1 MQFSTTFTCFSH
13 SHPWTF
19 PLATSSTHT
28 CYLILA
34 LILHNPYSCTP
45 ILLFLPPGPQPW
57 AWPVNSALA
66 LHFSKKHEAQLK
78 IAFSLSPFVLRALK
92 HTIWFSNC
100 WQPVTAF
107 TPFCISGFNR
117 YHGWKPCMS
126 NLHKWRIHV
135 QLPHVFM
142 NSMKCQMTSHSN
154 CYTGLGA
161 FDFWGAIMP
170 ETDCAQRKMICMK
183 MHLIINCHGRNGT
196 WQPSCPI
203 GLLHT
208 SLSRRNGAKSQAHK
222 IHWQA
227 PK

>member
-1 MQFSTTFTCFSH
+1 MAST
-13 SHPWTF
+13 W
-19 PLATSSTHT
+19 ATTM
-28 CYLILA
+28 
-34 LILHNPYSCTP
+34 
-45 ILLFLPPGPQPW
+45 
-57 AWPVNSALA
+57 AWPVNSHCA
-66 LHFSKKHEAQLK
+66 LHFSKKDEAQVK
-78 IAFSLSPFVLRALK
+78 SAFFLCPFVFCTLK

-107 TPFCISGFNR
+107 TTFCISEFNK
-117 YHGWKPCMS
+117 YHRWKPCMS
-126 NLHKWRIHV
+126 NLSKWGIQM
-135 QLPHVFM
+135 QLPCVFM
-142 NSMKCQMTSHSN
+142 NSIKCQMTSHSN
-154 CYTGLGA
+154 CYMGLGA

-183 MHLIINCHGRNGT
+183 MHLIINCHSRNRT

-208 SLSRRNGAKSQAHK
+208 SLSRRNDAKNQAHK